1 MCVAAS
7 LLGALAL
14 VSCAQAPTLQVGQAP
29 VVPTPVS
36 TAAPTST
43 VMPTSTAVLQKPVPT
58 AIPPTPVVG
67 VFSPVPPPAPT
78 RAEYTPPWVEGVP
91 PISIGQPPS
100 DPNTPAI
107 TRAQIEEYV
116 TTHGVGAKIDSNGPT
131 TVEAVECMYGAAMR
145 QQYGQSYGQPD
156 DRLLCLVTV
165 RGQFT
170 VWGPAVASPG
180 RPPVPAQQGTIA
192 RMVFDA
198 RTGNILVSGCC
209 L

>member
-1 MCVAAS
+1 MIGQDPTSGCSAMRRHMCVAVS
-7 LLGALAL
+7 LLIALAL

-43 VMPTSTAVLQKPVPT
+43 VMPQKPVRAAT
-58 AIPPTPVVG
+58 PPTPVVG
-67 VFSPVPPPAPT
+67 VLPPVPPPTPT

-131 TVEAVECMYGAAMR
+131 TVEAV
-145 QQYGQSYGQPD
+145 
-156 DRLLCLVTV
+156 
-165 RGQFT
+165 
-170 VWGPAVASPG
+170 
-180 RPPVPAQQGTIA
+180 
-192 RMVFDA
+192 
-198 RTGNILVSGCC
+198 
-209 L
+209 